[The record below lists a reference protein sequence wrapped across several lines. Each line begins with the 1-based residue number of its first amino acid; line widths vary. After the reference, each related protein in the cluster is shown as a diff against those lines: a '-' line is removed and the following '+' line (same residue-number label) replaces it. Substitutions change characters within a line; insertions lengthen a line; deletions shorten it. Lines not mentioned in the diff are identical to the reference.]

1 MLGGDRYA
9 ATILQL
15 EAGEDEWRQ
24 MAVYRTD
31 GGRIVEVWLYEEPH
45 QRTSVPAVR

>member
-1 MLGGDRYA
+1 MLGGERYA

-24 MAVYRTD
+24 MAVYRCD
-31 GGRIVEVWLYEEPH
+31 GDRILEVWLYEEPH
-45 QRTSVPAVR
+45 